1 MTLLVA
7 MPDPLTWEAG
17 MEYGIQALAHALAGA
32 DWTCAVA
39 SRGPYLEATFFCA
52 AQVGVRNHLIACDDV
67 GKQADRA
74 HLVLFPR
81 IVAMDRAP
89 ILRAIGREQQ
99 DVITSDPA
107 IAFSAPRLRVV
118 PSRDWAA
125 LAAAITSVYK
135 EFRSR

>member
-32 DWTCAVA
+32 DWSCAVA

-52 AQVGVRNHLIACDDV
+52 AQVGVREHVVASDDV
-67 GKQADRA
+67 GAEADRA

-81 IVAMDRAP
+81 IVEMDRAS
-89 ILRAIGREQQ
+89 ILRAVGRERQ

-107 IAFSAPRLRVV
+107 IQFSAPRLRLV

-125 LAAAITSVYK
+125 LAEAITSVYN